1 MASDIRSLIKE
12 IEYELAQ
19 AEYQAAQWR
28 GLSTA
33 LVLQDAFREN
43 REVGYPVFVTS
54 STLDEI
60 KSWNI
65 DAEQSA
71 DGEVV
76 ITLTEANRDT

>member
-33 LVLQDAFREN
+33 LVLQAPGTQEDPLPFYVRA
-43 REVGYPVFVTS
+43 
-54 STLDEI
+54 STLEEI
-60 KSWNI
+60 KNWNI
-65 DAEQSA
+65 DAEQSV

-76 ITLTEANRDT
+76 ITLTKVGDGT

>member
-12 IEYELAQ
+12 IEHELAL

-28 GLSTA
+28 GLATA
-33 LVLQDAFREN
+33 LVLQAATEEDPLPFYVR
-43 REVGYPVFVTS
+43 S
-54 STLDEI
+54 DTLDEI

-71 DGEVV
+71 DDEVV
-76 ITLTEANRDT
+76 ITLTKVPDGS